1 MTVNHDRDERDALH
15 RAVEHAVRSADWVPA
30 PREERPA
37 GRSSA
42 ASAADDGSRS
52 HEDAGG
58 STLIRGMTWLRDA
71 LLAPGARRWYSG
83 ASISIAITVLFFLL
97 PMIQGE
103 PVHTAVLWTILL
115 VVFLVLFLASA
126 PLAMAL
132 PARWRWAPA
141 TVLLVLSTVFA
152 LEFDSGFTGL
162 WAYVAVAYAIS
173 LMRPRISLLIV
184 IGLSL
189 AAFGIALWH
198 PLGDLPAWAMPLI
211 ILSTGVLMIAFA
223 RNIATVRLL
232 HATRNELAAV
242 AVEEERNRVGRD
254 MHDILGHSLS
264 AIAVKADLAAALS
277 ERDPQAAAREIR
289 EVQTLARSTLGD
301 MRAVVSGYR
310 QVRVASELASLRT
323 LLPASGLTA
332 HLPSTTDEVPEQNRE
347 LFGWVLREA
356 ATNVIRH
363 AQARQ
368 CWVTLAPHRITVED
382 DGVGPAEDADDPG
395 TGLRGLAERVR
406 DAGGSLRIGRSR
418 RGGFLLEVTA

>member
-1 MTVNHDRDERDALH
+1 MSETRDDERDALH
-15 RAVEHAVRSADWVPA
+15 RAVEHAVRSSVWIPA
-30 PREERPA
+30 PRDERSVAGAGRPA
-37 GRSSA
+37 PV
-42 ASAADDGSRS
+42 
-52 HEDAGG
+52 
-58 STLIRGMTWLRDA
+58 RGIAWLRDA
-71 LLAPGARRWYSG
+71 LIAPGARRWYAG
-83 ASISIAITVLFFLL
+83 ASVSISFTVPFFLI
-97 PMIQGE
+97 PMVQDQ
-103 PVHTAVLWTILL
+103 PARTATLWTIALIVFIAL
-115 VVFLVLFLASA
+115 FLVSA
-126 PLAMAL
+126 PIAMSM
-132 PARWRWAPA
+132 PDRWRWVPPTAL
-141 TVLLVLSTVFA
+141 LLVSAAFA
-152 LEFDSGFTGL
+152 LDLDSGFTGL
-162 WAYVAVAYAIS
+162 WAYVAVAYAIA

-184 IGLSL
+184 AALALTAYGL
-189 AAFGIALWH
+189 AVWH
-198 PLGDLPAWAMPLI
+198 PLGDLPAWTMPLI
-211 ILSTGVLMIAFA
+211 ILSTGVLMTAFA

-277 ERDPQAAAREIR
+277 ERDPHAAAQEIR

-332 HLPSTTDEVPEQNRE
+332 HLPTTTDEVPERNRE

-356 ATNVIRH
+356 ATNIIRH

-368 CWVTLAPHRITVED
+368 CWVTLTPHRITVED
-382 DGVGPAEDADDPG
+382 DGIGPAEGAEG
-395 TGLRGLAERVR
+395 AGNGLHGLAERVR
-406 DAGGSLRIGRSR
+406 DAGGTLRVGRSR

>member
-1 MTVNHDRDERDALH
+1 MSQNRDDERAALH
-15 RAVEHAVRSADWVPA
+15 RDVDRAVRSADWIPSPSDGSTV
-30 PREERPA
+30 RPA
-37 GRSSA
+37 R
-42 ASAADDGSRS
+42 
-52 HEDAGG
+52 GG
-58 STLIRGMTWLRDA
+58 SAFARGLAWLRDA
-71 LLAPGARRWYSG
+71 LLARGARRWYSG
-83 ASISIAITVLFFLL
+83 AAISIGFTILFFLL

-103 PVHTAVLWTILL
+103 PAPTAVLWTVALL
-115 VVFLVLFLASA
+115 VFIVLFLASA
-126 PLAMAL
+126 PIAMAM

-141 TVLLVLSTVFA
+141 TALLLLSTVFA
-152 LEFDSGFTGL
+152 LELDSGFTGL
-162 WAYVAVAYAIS
+162 WAYVAVSYAIS
-173 LMRPRISLLIV
+173 LMRPRESLLIV
-184 IGLSL
+184 IGLAV
-189 AAFGIALWH
+189 AAFGLALWK

-211 ILSTGVLMIAFA
+211 ILSTGVLMVAFA

-368 CWVTLAPHRITVED
+368 CWVTLTPHRITVED
-382 DGVGPAEDADDPG
+382 DGVGPVSEDSGAG
-395 TGLRGLAERVR
+395 TGLRGLAERVQ
-406 DAGGSLRIGRSR
+406 DAGGALRVGRSR